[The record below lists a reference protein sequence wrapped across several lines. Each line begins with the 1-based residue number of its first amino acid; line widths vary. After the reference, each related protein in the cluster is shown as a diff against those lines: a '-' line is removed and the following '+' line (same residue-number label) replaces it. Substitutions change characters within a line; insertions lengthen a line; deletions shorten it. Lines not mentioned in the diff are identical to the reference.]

1 MVKLR
6 EKKKSGRPIGSEIR
20 QNIVELLS
28 VCGKAYGYELYQ
40 YYLDI
45 FPKCT
50 GKSIY
55 YHLKKGLDTG
65 EFLLEDVKCE
75 KGNFSWG
82 GSVERKY
89 FIVGPHA
96 KVTGNPKVKEYFKRK
111 ARRKRK

>member
-1 MVKLR
+1 MALEAIQSSQV
-6 EKKKSGRPIGSEIR
+6 SIR
-20 QNIVELLS
+20 NFINCPENLLPS
-28 VCGKAYGYELYQ
+28 
-40 YYLDI
+40 
-45 FPKCT
+45 
-50 GKSIY
+50 
-55 YHLKKGLDTG
+55 KGLDTG